1 MPKFGQKIS
10 ACGIITSAPSF
21 MKYCPVCQQAYSD
34 ESLNFCLEDG
44 SHLVTDEYI
53 SNSPTIVYS
62 PSVEELLSLRSVR
75 SFETGIPSIAI
86 LPFNNVSSDAENE
99 YFCDGLAEEL
109 INALMK
115 LDKIRVAARTSA
127 FSFKGKETDVR
138 TIGQTLNV
146 KTVLEGSVRKS
157 GKRLRITAQLI
168 NASDGY
174 QLWSERFDR
183 QLEDVFEIQEE
194 IALSIVDVLK
204 VKLLGNEKA
213 VLRKRYTDNVQAY
226 ELYLKG
232 RLWNRKTA
240 DGFKRAISYFKQAI
254 ELDSD
259 YAVAYSGLADY
270 HVLLGFYEAMPPK
283 DAGERARAF
292 SAKAI
297 ELDNTLAETHSSYGA
312 TLGAFDWN
320 WAEARK
326 YYERAI
332 EINPNYLAV
341 YQYYAVNLAAA
352 GEFDKVFEKTARSME
367 IDPLLPVI
375 NANLAWLFYL
385 SRQYEKAE
393 QQARTTIEIEPN
405 HFSAHWVLGITYAQ
419 MKRYAE
425 AVSALENAIQVGG
438 KRPFVA
444 ADLGRILAESN
455 KKKNA
460 LLILK
465 NLEEAAKE
473 NYISPLN
480 YAKIYLGLGET
491 EKVFEW
497 LEKGFETR
505 AVRLPWLMADPQF
518 DSLRDDKRFLK
529 LSRKIKSLNQK

>member
-1 MPKFGQKIS
+1 
-10 ACGIITSAPSF
+10 
-21 MKYCPVCQQAYSD
+21 MKYCPVCQQPYSD
-34 ESLNFCLEDG
+34 ETLNFCLEDG

-53 SNSPTIVYS
+53 SNSPTIIYQ
-62 PSVEELLSLRSVR
+62 PSFEDLISQR
-75 SFETGIPSIAI
+75 SFETKIPSIAI

-99 YFCDGLAEEL
+99 YFCVGLAEEL

-127 FSFKGKETDVR
+127 FAFKDKEADVR

-157 GKRLRITAQLI
+157 GNRLRITAQLI
-168 NASDGY
+168 NVADGY

-183 QLEDVFEIQEE
+183 QLEDVFEIQDE

-240 DGFKRAISYFKQAI
+240 DGFKRAIEYFEQAI
-254 ELDSD
+254 ELDKD

-270 HVLLGFYEAMPPK
+270 HVLLGFYEAVPPGY
-283 DAGERARAF
+283 AGERAKAF
-292 SAKAI
+292 SSKAI

-320 WAEARK
+320 WLEARK

-332 EINPNYLAV
+332 EINPNYLAA
-341 YQYYAVNLAAA
+341 YQYFAVNLAAQ
-352 GEFDKVFEKTARSME
+352 GEFEKVFEKTTRSME
-367 IDPLLPVI
+367 VDPLLPI
-375 NANLAWLFYL
+375 TNANLAWLLYL
-385 SRQYEKAE
+385 SRQFDKAE
-393 QQARTTIEIEPN
+393 AQAKTTIEIEPN
-405 HFSAHWVLGITYAQ
+405 HFSAHWALGITYAQ
-419 MKRYAE
+419 MKKYGE
-425 AVSALENAIQVGG
+425 AISSLETAIQVGG
-438 KRPFVA
+438 KRPFVV
-444 ADLGRILAESN
+444 ADLGRVLAEAK

-465 NLEEAAKE
+465 NLEEASKE

-518 DSLRDDKRFLK
+518 DHLRDDERFKK
-529 LSRKIKSLNQK
+529 LSKKIKSLNKPSV

>member
-1 MPKFGQKIS
+1 
-10 ACGIITSAPSF
+10 
-21 MKYCPVCQQAYSD
+21 MKYCPVCQQPYSD

-44 SHLVTDEYI
+44 SHLVTEEFI
-53 SNSPTIVYS
+53 SNSPTLAYH
-62 PSVEELLSLRSVR
+62 PSFEELISQR
-75 SFETGIPSIAI
+75 SFETKVPSIAI
-86 LPFNNVSSDAENE
+86 LPFNNVSSDPENE

-127 FSFKGKETDVR
+127 FSFKGKGADVR

-146 KTVLEGSVRKS
+146 KTVLEGSVRKA

-168 NASDGY
+168 NAADGY

-194 IALSIVDVLK
+194 IALAIVDVLK

-240 DGFKRAISYFKQAI
+240 DGFKKAIGYFQQAI

-270 HVLLGFYEAMPPK
+270 HVLLGFYEAMAPEV
-283 DAGERARAF
+283 AGDRAKTF
-292 SAKAI
+292 SRKAI

-320 WAEARK
+320 WKEARR
-326 YYERAI
+326 YYDRAI
-332 EINPNYLAV
+332 EINPNYLAA
-341 YQYYAVNLAAA
+341 YQYYAVNLAAQ
-352 GEFDKVFEKTARSME
+352 GEFDKVFEKTERSME

-375 NANLAWLFYL
+375 NANLAWLLYL
-385 SRQYEKAE
+385 SRQYEKAV
-393 QQARTTIEIEPN
+393 QQARATIEIEPN
-405 HFSAHWVLGITYAQ
+405 HFSAHWALGIALAQ
-419 MKRYAE
+419 MKKYDE
-425 AVSALENAIQVGG
+425 AIEALERAVTVGG
-438 KRPFVA
+438 KRPFVV
-444 ADLGRILAESN
+444 ADLGRVLAEA
-455 KKKNA
+455 KKKRAA

-465 NLEEAAKE
+465 DLEEAAKE

-480 YAKIYLGLGET
+480 YAKIHLGLGDE
-491 EKVFEW
+491 EKVFVY
-497 LEKGFETR
+497 LETGFEKR
-505 AVRLPWLMADPQF
+505 AVRLPWLLADPQF
-518 DSLRDDKRFLK
+518 DRLRSDERFVELTEKVRSL
-529 LSRKIKSLNQK
+529 SQK